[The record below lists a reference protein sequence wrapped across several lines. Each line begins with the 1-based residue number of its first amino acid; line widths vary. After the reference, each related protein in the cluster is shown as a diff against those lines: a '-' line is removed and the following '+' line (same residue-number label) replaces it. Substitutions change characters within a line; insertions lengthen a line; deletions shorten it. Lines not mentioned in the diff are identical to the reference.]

1 MDWLTV
7 FSCLLGAVVGI
18 VIGYFVKTVITNTKI
33 NSAKASAELILEDAK
48 RESENLRKG
57 ALIEA
62 KDEIFRFRTEAE
74 KEVKER
80 RAELTK
86 QENRLLQKEESLD
99 RKRDALDKKENILE
113 KRELVCRKEDAHN
126 KRIHKIYLT
135 EEGIKKVESIV
146 PALKQI
152 EKYVYNNISE
162 EEKSTLIKIL
172 GKILVNL
179 ESKVTIQI

>member
-1 MDWLTV
+1 MMQGNKISDPTIN
-7 FSCLLGAVVGI
+7 AVCMV
-18 VIGYFVKTVITNTKI
+18 
-33 NSAKASAELILEDAK
+33 
-48 RESENLRKG
+48 
-57 ALIEA
+57 ALYMKLNAIQ
-62 KDEIFRFRTEAE
+62 IFRSHNFDVTPEQFGILWLLYENGCLYQRQLSQRLF
-74 KEVKER
+74 KD
-80 RAELTK
+80 RANIT
-86 QENRLLQKEESLD
+86 RMI
-99 RKRDALDKKENILE
+99 NILE

>member
-113 KRELVCRKEDAHN
+113 KREDSLSQKQTQLANVEVRVTELLQKQQDELERISALTRDEARQIILDRLEKELQQEDRKS
-126 KRIHKIYLT
+126 
-135 EEGIKKVESIV
+135 VV
-146 PALKQI
+146 
-152 EKYVYNNISE
+152 
-162 EEKSTLIKIL
+162 
-172 GKILVNL
+172 
-179 ESKVTIQI
+179 

>member
-1 MDWLTV
+1 MKLN
-7 FSCLLGAVVGI
+7 AI
-18 VIGYFVKTVITNTKI
+18 Q
-33 NSAKASAELILEDAK
+33 
-48 RESENLRKG
+48 
-57 ALIEA
+57 
-62 KDEIFRFRTEAE
+62 IFRSHNFDITPEQFGILWLLYEDGCLYQRQLSQRLF
-74 KEVKER
+74 KD
-80 RAELTK
+80 RANIT
-86 QENRLLQKEESLD
+86 RMI
-99 RKRDALDKKENILE
+99 NILE

>member
-1 MDWLTV
+1 M
-7 FSCLLGAVVGI
+7 I
-18 VIGYFVKTVITNTKI
+18 
-33 NSAKASAELILEDAK
+33 
-48 RESENLRKG
+48 
-57 ALIEA
+57 
-62 KDEIFRFRTEAE
+62 
-74 KEVKER
+74 
-80 RAELTK
+80 
-86 QENRLLQKEESLD
+86 
-99 RKRDALDKKENILE
+99 NILE